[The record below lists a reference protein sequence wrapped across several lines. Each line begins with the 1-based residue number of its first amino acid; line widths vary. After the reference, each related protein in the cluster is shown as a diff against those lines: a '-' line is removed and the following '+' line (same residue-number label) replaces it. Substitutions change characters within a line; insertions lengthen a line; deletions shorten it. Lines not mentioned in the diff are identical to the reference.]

1 MAPKI
6 LNKIM
11 QVNIADQPYCA
22 TIQPITGPSRN
33 VPIEPTPMIKNFNE
47 IPHLYLSIIS
57 LEKKT

>member
-1 MAPKI
+1 MAPKT

-33 VPIEPTPMIKNFNE
+33 VPIEPTPMIKNLNK
-47 IPHLYLSIIS
+47 IPHLS
-57 LEKKT
+57 LKFE